1 MARKET
7 VVSALHVL
15 TSDEFLPS
23 KFAYNSTLEALV
35 AKYYGRNDD
44 DIDDDESVLSEDEEL
59 RMFT

>member
-23 KFAYNSTLEALV
+23 NFANDSTLEALV

-59 RMFT
+59 HMFT